1 MRCIPL
7 VSWHSSAIEMII
19 HFSFS
24 IRMLAGLYV
33 NDILS
38 ILIFLFLSFLDFFS
52 QFKKK
57 KKLSQVDLLGETPTR
72 AAQSRE
78 NNSKSSVNVWPRTAR
93 LFSLVRVSIVVAFL
107 FTSLAIHFFSFDVR
121 DFECARQTPR
131 RGEIALLYNTTYFRE
146 IYLSFLSFFFPSFC
160 ALLFLYL
167 HLYILLSSH
176 MYIYMRNAAAFLS
189 ESRRFL
195 SITHAA
201 TNLTCFFHF
210 FLLPTGQ
217 TRKIKRENKK
227 IDIFWKNI
235 K

>member
-93 LFSLVRVSIVVAFL
+93 LFSLVRVSIFVAFFIHIARHPL
-107 FTSLAIHFFSFDVR
+107 FFLLT
-121 DFECARQTPR
+121 FEILNAHDKHQ
-131 RGEIALLYNTTYFRE
+131 EEVKLLYYIILLTFE
-146 IYLSFLSFFFPSFC
+146 KSICPFFLSFF
-160 ALLFLYL
+160 
-167 HLYILLSSH
+167 LLS
-176 MYIYMRNAAAFLS
+176 AL
-189 ESRRFL
+189 
-195 SITHAA
+195 
-201 TNLTCFFHF
+201 CFFYTCTYIF
-210 FLLPTGQ
+210 FYHPICIYKCATPRLFCRNPDVFSPSLTLRRIWLVSFSIFFSRQ
-217 TRKIKRENKK
+217 DKQEKK
-227 IDIFWKNI
+227 KS

>member
-1 MRCIPL
+1 M
-7 VSWHSSAIEMII
+7 WMISCQSLFFFFF
-19 HFSFS
+19 HF
-24 IRMLAGLYV
+24 
-33 NDILS
+33 
-38 ILIFLFLSFLDFFS
+38 LISFLNL
-52 QFKKK
+52 KKK

-93 LFSLVRVSIVVAFL
+93 LFFPRTCLYIRRFFYSHRSPS
-107 FTSLAIHFFSFDVR
+107 TFFSFDVR